1 MACHA
6 ALRPSNFTVPSSIR
20 NEPGAIIGREVA
32 VIEFLGVGVPDE
44 RGDWLLHRVCARF
57 ERSELIA
64 VVSAR
69 RDTGH
74 AFLDAFGG
82 RRIPVEGR
90 VWADRIPL
98 MRETASRVRGLV
110 TDAGPDAPFTE
121 YRSVLWNTLV
131 TPRAALTGLLRFPR
145 RAQRVAAIRALAA
158 VQLEARWRDP
168 VGLLTSLE
176 RARLAVARA
185 LARRPR
191 ALVLRDVDRTLGL
204 EDGATLLRLV
214 RNLAHIEHVAAVA
227 SVASASL
234 AHLCADRVIVLAE
247 GLLVFDG
254 PAAEFNDAVA
264 NRRLR
269 GVVG

>member
-1 MACHA
+1 
-6 ALRPSNFTVPSSIR
+6 
-20 NEPGAIIGREVA
+20 
-32 VIEFLGVGVPDE
+32 VIEFLGIGVPDE
-44 RGDWLLHRVCARF
+44 RGAWLLHRVCARF
-57 ERSELIA
+57 ERSGLTAIVA
-64 VVSAR
+64 AR
-69 RDTGH
+69 PDTRQ
-74 AFLDAFGG
+74 AFLDAFAG

-90 VWADRIPL
+90 VWVDRIPL

-110 TDAGPDAPFTE
+110 GEAGPDARFTE

-145 RAQRVAAIRALAA
+145 RAERVAAIRALAA
-158 VQLEARWRDP
+158 VQLDARWRDP
-168 VGLLTSLE
+168 VGLLTSFE

-185 LARRPR
+185 LARRPHAIALREIDR
-191 ALVLRDVDRTLGL
+191 ALGP
-204 EDGATLLRLV
+204 EDAASLLRSV
-214 RNLAHIEHVAAVA
+214 RSLAHIERIIAVA
-227 SVASASL
+227 SVGSASL
-234 AHLCADRVIVLAE
+234 AHVCADRVIVLAD